1 MIVANLLHRPIR
13 SVVSIVA
20 VAVEVTLIL
29 VIVGLSLGMLNDARQ
44 RTAGIGADII
54 VQPPGSSFLAGISGA
69 PVSIKVAEVLHR
81 LPHVREVSPV
91 VWQLSTSGSV
101 EVIYGIDL
109 ESFERLGGP
118 LHYLSGGPFTGPNQV
133 IVDDYFAASENVKA
147 GDTIEILNHPF
158 QVAGVVEHGRGA
170 RKFVPI
176 ATLQD
181 LIGAQGRAS
190 VFYVKVDDP
199 ANVDAVAQE
208 IHNVEGMQQYKVLS
222 MREYLTMMTAGN
234 LPGLQQFIQVVI
246 GVAVVIGFIV
256 IFQAM
261 YTAVVERTR
270 EIGILKSMG
279 ASKLFVVN
287 VILRETVLLAAVG
300 TVVGIL
306 VSYAT
311 KNAIRARFPT
321 LPVEI
326 QPEWIVYAAIIA
338 LVGAILGAVYP
349 AYKAA
354 QKDPIDA
361 LAYE

>member
-13 SVVSIVA
+13 SIVSIVA

-54 VQPPGSSFLAGISGA
+54 VQPPGSSFITGISGA
-69 PVSIKVAEVLHR
+69 PVSIKVADVLR
-81 LPHVREVSPV
+81 KLPHVREVSPV
-91 VWQLSTSGSV
+91 VWMLSTAGSV
-101 EVIYGIDL
+101 ELIYGIDL
-109 ESFERLGGP
+109 KSFEEMGGP

-133 IVDDYFAASENVKA
+133 IVDDYFAASEKVKA
-147 GDTIEILNHPF
+147 GDSIEILNHPF
-158 QVAGVVEHGRGA
+158 KIAGVVEHGRGA
-170 RKFVPI
+170 RKFLPI
-176 ATLQD
+176 TTLQD
-181 LIGAQGRAS
+181 LIGAEGKAS
-190 VFYVKVDDP
+190 VFYVKADDS
-199 ANVDAVAQE
+199 ANIDAVAQE
-208 IHNVEGMQQYKVLS
+208 IHNVDGMQQYKVLS
-222 MREYLTMMTAGN
+222 MREYLSMMTAGN

-246 GVAVVIGFIV
+246 GVALVIGFIV

-279 ASKLFVVN
+279 ASKLYVVN
-287 VILRETVLLAAVG
+287 MILRETMLLALVG
-300 TVVGIL
+300 TLTGIA
-306 VSYAT
+306 VSYLT
-311 KNAIRARFPT
+311 KDAIRARFPT

-326 QPEWIVYAAIIA
+326 QPDWIVYAALIA
-338 LVGAILGAVYP
+338 LIGAVLGALYP

>member
-13 SVVSIVA
+13 SIVSIVA

-54 VQPPGSSFLAGISGA
+54 VQPPGSSFLTGISGA
-69 PVSIKVAEVLHR
+69 PVSIKVADVLR
-81 LPHVREVSPV
+81 KLPHVREVSPV
-91 VWQLSTSGSV
+91 VWILSTTGTV
-101 EVIYGIDL
+101 EVIYGVDL
-109 ESFERLGGP
+109 KSFEALGGP
-118 LHYLSGGPFTGPNQV
+118 LHYLAGGPFTGPNQV
-133 IVDDYFAASENVKA
+133 IVDDYFAASDNVTA
-147 GDTIEILNHPF
+147 GDTIQILNHSF
-158 QVAGVVEHGRGA
+158 KIAGVVEHGRGA

-181 LIGAQGRAS
+181 LIGAEGKAS
-190 VFYVKVDDP
+190 VFYVKADNAADITT
-199 ANVDAVAQE
+199 VAQE

-222 MREYLTMMTAGN
+222 MREYLSMMTAGN

-246 GVAVVIGFIV
+246 GVALVIGFIV

-279 ASKLFVVN
+279 ASKFYVVN
-287 VILRETVLLAAVG
+287 VILRETVLLAIVG
-300 TVVGIL
+300 TIVGIG
-306 VSYAT
+306 VSYLT
-311 KNAIRARFPT
+311 RDAIRARYPT

-326 QPEWIVYAAIIA
+326 QPPWILYATGIA
-338 LVGAILGAVYP
+338 MVGAVLGAVYP

>member
-13 SVVSIVA
+13 SIVSIVA

-29 VIVGLSLGMLNDARQ
+29 VIVGLSLGMLNDSRQ

-54 VQPPGSSFLAGISGA
+54 VQPPGSSFLTGISGA
-69 PVSIKVAEVLHR
+69 PVSIKVAGVLHK

-91 VWQLSTSGSV
+91 VWMLSTAGSV
-101 EVIYGIDL
+101 ELIYGIDL
-109 ESFERLGGP
+109 KSFEALGGP
-118 LHYLSGGPFTGPNQV
+118 LHYLSGGPFTKPNQV
-133 IVDDYFAASENVKA
+133 IVDDYFAASEHVKA
-147 GDTIEILNHPF
+147 GDTIQILNHPF
-158 QVAGVVEHGRGA
+158 NIAGVVEHGRGA
-170 RKFVPI
+170 RKFLPI
-176 ATLQD
+176 ATLQE
-181 LIGAQGRAS
+181 LIGAEGKAS
-190 VFYVKVDDP
+190 VFYVKVDNP
-199 ANVDAVAQE
+199 ANVDVVAQA
-208 IHNVEGMQQYKVLS
+208 IHKVEGMEQYKVLS
-222 MREYLTMMTAGN
+222 MREYLSMMTAGN

-246 GVAVVIGFIV
+246 GVALVIGFIV

-279 ASKLFVVN
+279 ASRLYVVN
-287 VILRETVLLAAVG
+287 IILRETLLLAILG
-300 TVVGIL
+300 TVVGIA
-306 VSYAT
+306 VSYLT
-311 KNAIRARFPT
+311 KDAIRARFPT

-326 QPEWIVYAAIIA
+326 QPDWIVYATVIA
-338 LVGAILGAVYP
+338 LVGAVLGALYP